1 MVSLHNVL
9 KNSYKSKPAGN
20 MNGYELDKSLSNHN
34 QQVYYNP
41 NEKKLLMSVSG
52 THNLRDVGTDVM
64 LGIGKLKNTS
74 RYKEAK
80 TTIDKAKNKYNPMKT
95 VVAGHSLGSSIA
107 NYIGSKDDQ
116 IIGLN
121 GGYTIGQ
128 KTRANTTNYRTG
140 GDLVS
145 VLGAGQKHV
154 KTINNSIPFLSSP
167 WTSHNIDAIKSSK
180 INI

>member
-1 MVSLHNVL
+1 
-9 KNSYKSKPAGN
+9 
-20 MNGYELDKSLSNHN
+20 
-34 QQVYYNP
+34 
-41 NEKKLLMSVSG
+41 MSVAG
-52 THNLRDVGTDVM
+52 THNLRDVGTGFM
-64 LGIGKLKNTS
+64 LDIGKLNNTS

-80 TTIDKAKNKYNPMKT
+80 STIDKAKNKYNPMKT
-95 VVAGHSLGSSIA
+95 VVAGHSLGNSIA

-116 IIGLN
+116 VIGLN

-145 VLGAGQKHV
+145 LLGVGQKHV

>member
-1 MVSLHNVL
+1 
-9 KNSYKSKPAGN
+9 
-20 MNGYELDKSLSNHN
+20 
-34 QQVYYNP
+34 
-41 NEKKLLMSVSG
+41 
-52 THNLRDVGTDVM
+52 
-64 LGIGKLKNTS
+64 
-74 RYKEAK
+74 
-80 TTIDKAKNKYNPMKT
+80 MKT

-128 KTRANTTNYRTG
+128 NTRANTTNYRTG

-145 VLGAGQKHV
+145 LLGVNQKHV
-154 KTINNSIPFLSSP
+154 KTINNSIPFFSRP
-167 WTSHNIDAIKSSK
+167 WKAHNIDVIKSSK

>member
-1 MVSLHNVL
+1 
-9 KNSYKSKPAGN
+9 

-34 QQVYYNP
+34 QQVYYKP
-41 NEKKLLMSVSG
+41 NEKKLLMSVAA
-52 THNLRDVGTDVM
+52 THNLRDVGTVFM
-64 LGIGKLKNTS
+64 LGVGKLKNTS

-80 TTIDKAKNKYNPMKT
+80 STIDKVENKYNPMKT

-128 KTRANTTNYRTG
+128 KTRANKTNYRTG

-145 VLGAGQKHV
+145 VLGASQKHV
-154 KTINNSIPFLSSP
+154 KTINNSISFLSSP
-167 WTSHNIDAIKSSK
+167 WSSHNIDAIKSSK

>member
-9 KNSYKSKPAGN
+9 KNSYKSKPVRN

-34 QQVYYNP
+34 QQVYYNA
-41 NEKKLLMSVSG
+41 NEKKLLMAVAG
-52 THNLRDVGTDVM
+52 THNLRDIGVVFM

-80 TTIDKAKNKYNPMKT
+80 STIDKAKNKYNPMKT
-95 VVAGHSLGSSIA
+95 VLAGHSLGNSIA
-107 NYIGSKDDQ
+107 NYIGSKDNQ

-154 KTINNSIPFLSSP
+154 KTIN
-167 WTSHNIDAIKSSK
+167 
-180 INI
+180 

>member
-1 MVSLHNVL
+1 
-9 KNSYKSKPAGN
+9 
-20 MNGYELDKSLSNHN
+20 
-34 QQVYYNP
+34 
-41 NEKKLLMSVSG
+41 
-52 THNLRDVGTDVM
+52 M

-74 RYKEAK
+74 GYKEAK
-80 TTIDKAKNKYNPMKT
+80 STIDKAKNKYNPMKT
-95 VVAGHSLGSSIA
+95 VVAGHSLRSSIA

-121 GGYTIGQ
+121 GGYTIGR

-167 WTSHNIDAIKSSK
+167 WTVHNIDSIKSSK
-180 INI
+180 FKI

>member
-9 KNSYKSKPAGN
+9 PNSYKSKPKEK
-20 MNGYELDKSLSNHN
+20 MDGYELDKSLSNHN

-41 NEKKLLMSVSG
+41 NEKKLLMSVAG
-52 THNLRDVGTDVM
+52 THNLRDVGTDLM

-80 TTIDKAKNKYNPMKT
+80 SIIDKAKNKYNPMNTT
-95 VVAGHSLGSSIA
+95 VTGHSLGSSIA
-107 NYIGSKDDQ
+107 NYIGNKNDQ

-128 KTRANTTNYRTG
+128 KTRANTQNYRTG

-145 VLGAGQKHV
+145 LFGAGQKHV
-154 KTINNSIPFLSSP
+154 KTIDKSIPFLSSP
-167 WTSHNIDAIKSSK
+167 FDRLK
-180 INI
+180 IRCSY

>member
-1 MVSLHNVL
+1 
-9 KNSYKSKPAGN
+9 
-20 MNGYELDKSLSNHN
+20 
-34 QQVYYNP
+34 
-41 NEKKLLMSVSG
+41 
-52 THNLRDVGTDVM
+52 M

-80 TTIDKAKNKYNPMKT
+80 STIDKAKNKYNPMKT

-128 KTRANTTNYRTG
+128 KTRSNTTNYRTG

-145 VLGAGQKHV
+145 LLGVGQKHV

>member
-1 MVSLHNVL
+1 
-9 KNSYKSKPAGN
+9 
-20 MNGYELDKSLSNHN
+20 
-34 QQVYYNP
+34 
-41 NEKKLLMSVSG
+41 
-52 THNLRDVGTDVM
+52 M

-80 TTIDKAKNKYNPMKT
+80 STIDKAKNKYNPMKT

-121 GGYTIGQ
+121 GVYTIGQ
-128 KTRANTTNYRTG
+128 KTRSNTTNYRTG

-145 VLGAGQKHV
+145 LLGVGQKHV